1 MSHQIAFADI
11 CLAATNGTG
20 TTGYALINQGTTAMA
35 WANPLPTI
43 GAGLVLSN
51 GSAFTAAPTA
61 ITISAILDNGIAAVQ
76 GDIIYRSA
84 SGWVALA
91 PSTAGQVL
99 QTGGASANPSWV
111 QRAFATSS
119 ATSRSPR
126 RPMATGCATTPAPS
140 KWING
145 REPYIVDRYHIGT
158 MTASQVIF
166 VHRFPIAVSFPTSSG
181 TATSGGVST
190 ISSLIN
196 ATASATLN
204 FQKCVSANDPTVGGN
219 WTNVANIV
227 FSAGGHSGAFTAT
240 ANSFAQGDYIRVT
253 GPSSADAT
261 LGNIVITLGGDR

>member
-119 ATSRSPR
+119 DVTITSVSDGDRLR
-126 RPMATGCATTPAPS
+126 YNAGTT

-145 REPYIVDRYHIGT
+145 KEPYIVDRYHPGT

-166 VHRFPIAVSFPTSSG
+166 VHRFPIAVSFPTSFG
-181 TATSGGVST
+181 TAVSGAVTTVSST
-190 ISSLIN
+190 IN

-204 FQKCVSANDPTVGGN
+204 FGKCLSANDPTNGAN